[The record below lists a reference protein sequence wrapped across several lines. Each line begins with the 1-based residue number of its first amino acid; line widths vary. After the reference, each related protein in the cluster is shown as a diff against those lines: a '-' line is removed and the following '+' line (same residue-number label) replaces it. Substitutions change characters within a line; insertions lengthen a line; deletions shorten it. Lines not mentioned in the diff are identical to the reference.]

1 MDERVETRR
10 VFRGVKRRWYLVLLM
25 TIVAASLGYVVASRA
40 HPVYQASVSILVGQP
55 FQTPNLTKDNL
66 DVGQQVALTYAD
78 VIQREPVLG
87 PVVRHLGLKMTW
99 SQLSQRVKALPAAQD
114 PQLIVVTVNESSSKS
129 AVAIAAEIARQA
141 IALSPST
148 PRSQTASNTRSFVL
162 SRLAAL
168 QASITAQQARLDHL
182 HRALTA
188 ITVQNP
194 PGVAKGSTPR
204 QRARAAKRAR
214 AAIQR
219 QMNNEQRLLISSQQ
233 SYASLGAFLA
243 SQQVPNSLEILEP
256 AHASASPVDQRIP
269 FKTALAGLIGF
280 FLALGLVYI
289 LEFRTE
295 PLAKGPGH
303 DARNQPF
310 RENGEGAYDRDLND
324 LTAGGQSPS
333 AAPSTVPRSGSS
345 EGLG

>member
-1 MDERVETRR
+1 VIT
-10 VFRGVKRRWYLVLLM
+10 V
-25 TIVAASLGYVVASRA
+25 IAASLGYVAASRA
-40 HPVYQASVSILVGQP
+40 PAVYQASVSILVGQP

-66 DVGQQVALTYAD
+66 EVGQQVALTYAD

-87 PVVRHLGLKMTW
+87 AVVRHLGLKMSW

-114 PQLIVVTVNESSSKS
+114 PQLILVTVNESSPKI
-129 AVAIAAEIARQA
+129 ATAIAGEIAKQA
-141 IALSPST
+141 LALSPNT
-148 PRSQTASNTRSFVL
+148 PGSQTVSNTRSFVL
-162 SRLAAL
+162 SRLTAL

-182 HRALTA
+182 HQALKG
-188 ITVQNP
+188 ITVKNQ
-194 PGVAKGSTPR
+194 PGVAKGGTAAQR
-204 QRARAAKRAR
+204 AGAAKRARAATRAR

-219 QMNNEQRLLISSQQ
+219 QINNEQRLLISSQQ

-256 AHASASPVDQRIP
+256 AHASASPLDRKIP
-269 FKTALAGLIGF
+269 LKTALAALVGF

-295 PLAKGPGH
+295 ALAKGAGH
-303 DARNQPF
+303 DVGTQHF
-310 RENGEGAYDRDLND
+310 RENGDRAYDGDLDD
-324 LTAGGQSPS
+324 LTAGAQSPS
-333 AAPSTVPRSGSS
+333 TAPPAVPRSGST